1 MVAHAE
7 PRTTADDLAT
17 AEPPFRLYAGDGT
30 TLRQRRESLGTVES
44 WPGADDPAGYLA
56 ESGLRD
62 AVNVA
67 LALGQPLL
75 VTGEPGTGKTE
86 LAASI
91 AHSLDL
97 PAPLVFNTKSS
108 SVARDLFY
116 RYDSL
121 RHFHDAQFRTE
132 APSIDGYIEY
142 EALGVAILL
151 AMSPEQADPFL
162 PPDLRGRGPSRS
174 VVLID
179 EIDKAPRDLPNDV
192 LNEIEQMAFRVKETG
207 RTFAAPRSYR
217 PIVVLT
223 SNSEKT
229 LPDAFLRRCVFYHI
243 AFPSRERLREIVRR
257 RLGTT
262 SRFSPDM
269 VEHAIRHFEQIRE
282 LGLRKKPSTGE
293 LLAWLRV
300 LSRLGIDAGQL
311 KAGDAEAIAFTY
323 AALAKSKEDVAMLH
337 EHLARR

>member
-1 MVAHAE
+1 MVNSQAVLPTQE
-7 PRTTADDLAT
+7 RSSFRVYSGTGMTARERGVVLPAL
-17 AEPPFRLYAGDGT
+17 EQSVRLH
-30 TLRQRRESLGTVES
+30 
-44 WPGADDPAGYLA
+44 DPAGYIA
-56 ESGLRD
+56 DAGLGD

-91 AHSLDL
+91 AFELGL
-97 PAPLVFNTKSS
+97 AAPFVFNTKSG

-121 RHFHDAQFRTE
+121 RHFHDAQFRSSS
-132 APSIDGYIEY
+132 PSIEDYIEY
-142 EALGVAILL
+142 EALGLAILR
-151 AMSPEQADPFL
+151 AMDPGTGGRFL
-162 PPDLRGRGPSRS
+162 PEALRAAQATRS

-192 LNEIEQMAFRVKETG
+192 LNEIDQMAFTVKETG
-207 RTFAAPRSYR
+207 RSFRADPAYK

-243 AFPSRERLREIVRR
+243 TFPTRERLRRIVQQRI
-257 RLGTT
+257 
-262 SRFSPDM
+262 SPDANFSPDM
-269 VEHAIRHFEQIRE
+269 VEHAIQRFEQIRE
-282 LGLRKKPSTGE
+282 LGLRKKPTTAE
-293 LLAWLRV
+293 LLAWLQV
-300 LSRLGIDAGQL
+300 LTRLQIDVAHPKPGE
-311 KAGDAEAIAFTY
+311 AEAIAFTY
-323 AALAKSKEDVAMLH
+323 SALAKGKED
-337 EHLARR
+337 LALLRSQLG